1 MALVVCKKLR
11 LAGLGVPEDVVV
23 TGFDGIL
30 ETSYHTPKLTTAM
43 MDAEVVGARIFS
55 ILAALFE
62 NREVESTCLL
72 PFTMIFSES
81 STMVFCSS
89 RTLTAASSLLSVL
102 TKFCI
107 WWNSIISTA

>member
-55 ILAALFE
+55 ILAAQH
-62 NREVESTCLL
+62 T
-72 PFTMIFSES
+72 IH
-81 STMVFCSS
+81 
-89 RTLTAASSLLSVL
+89 VL
-102 TKFCI
+102 RIAFALCR
-107 WWNSIISTA
+107 AV